1 MLPLNINESGY
12 NAFTNRLFESVLVSP
27 GRTRKGMQRIGNK
40 SEMRKGQ
47 ASLSVGT
54 LQET

>member
-12 NAFTNRLFESVLVSP
+12 NAFTNRLFESVLVPP

-47 ASLSVGT
+47 PSLSIGT

>member
-47 ASLSVGT
+47 ASLSMGT